1 MKIWISGLNSAIRIP
16 CLRRAGAFRNLK
28 KEGEKDEKS
37 MVGSGGSRCSFAVD
51 GDGAGSDRS

>member
-1 MKIWISGLNSAIRIP
+1 MKKWIPGVNSAI
-16 CLRRAGAFRNLK
+16 RNLK
-28 KEGEKDEKS
+28 KEEEKDEKS